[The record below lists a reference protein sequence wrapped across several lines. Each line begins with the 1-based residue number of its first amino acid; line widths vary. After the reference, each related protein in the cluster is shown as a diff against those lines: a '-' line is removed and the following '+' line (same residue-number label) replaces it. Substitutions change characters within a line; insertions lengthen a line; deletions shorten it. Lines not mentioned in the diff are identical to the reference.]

1 MQVIHFLLARL
12 SEPSSWAALAA
23 AAAATEAALQNKAGL
38 VAALLAGLAGFFMS
52 EKGDASK

>member
-1 MQVIHFLLARL
+1 MQIIHFFLARL

-52 EKGDASK
+52 EKKGS